1 MVDLLSAEVKRV
13 LVKRLDEGDDIIHT
27 IKRMAVEQGI
37 KSAFFYALGAI
48 SKVVYSVYSPEKN
61 AYANFEEAGFFEI
74 TSCIGDITQIVDDE
88 GSQVDTFIHAHITFS
103 GKNGVCRG
111 GHLQPGSSVK
121 PMGEVIIFELN
132 RPIQRLQSEI
142 KKRGYSPIR
151 FQ

>member
-13 LVKRLDEGDDIIHT
+13 LVVRLDEGDDLIQT
-27 IKRMAVEQGI
+27 VKRIAIDQRI
-37 KSAFFYALGAI
+37 KSAFFYALGAM
-48 SKVVYSVYSPEKN
+48 SKVVYSVYSLEKN
-61 AYANFEEAGFFEI
+61 AYANMEETGFFEI
-74 TSCIGDITQIVDDE
+74 TSCIGDIAEIVDDE
-88 GSQVDTFIHAHITFS
+88 GRQVNTFIHAHITFS
-103 GKNGVCRG
+103 GKNGICHG